1 MEEVIA
7 ALLQPE
13 PNKPTASTMATA
25 TAELAGVMM
34 DGETSFAI
42 ISNVVMSPRVANM
55 ANVAMTSVNVT
66 TAGPVMIAMMK
77 LSTM

>member
-1 MEEVIA
+1 MEEVHAQMMGSA
-7 ALLQPE
+7 A
-13 PNKPTASTMATA
+13 TMASA
-25 TAELAGVMM
+25 IAEDVGAMM
-34 DGETSFAI
+34 DGEGPTAAL
-42 ISNVVMSPRVANM
+42 SNVVMSPHVANM

>member
-7 ALLQPE
+7 PQMLPF
-13 PNKPTASTMATA
+13 ASMAIAIIT
-25 TAELAGVMM
+25 EGVGAMM
-34 DGETSFAI
+34 DGEIAFAI
-42 ISNVVMSPRVANM
+42 ISNVVMSPHVANM

-66 TAGPVMIAMMK
+66 TAGPVTIAMMK